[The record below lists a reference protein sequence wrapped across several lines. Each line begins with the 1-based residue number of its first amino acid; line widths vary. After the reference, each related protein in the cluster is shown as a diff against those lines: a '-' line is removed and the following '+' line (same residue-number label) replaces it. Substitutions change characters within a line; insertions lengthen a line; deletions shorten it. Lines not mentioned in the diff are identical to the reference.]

1 MFELGTAPVAVRV
14 TVPAL
19 EPDPLQPPFMKNV
32 YVTVPVAV
40 KPLLVV
46 TLAVSYA
53 EAPVVSVPDQGA
65 FVAASKTTVAVL
77 EVPGPTWKGAHGDVD
92 PP

>member
-1 MFELGTAPVAVRV
+1 MAEFGTLPLAVRG

-19 EPDPLQPPFMKNV
+19 TPVPLHTPFAKNV

-40 KPLLVV
+40 NPSLVL
-46 TLAVSYA
+46 TEAVSYA

-65 FVAASKTTVAVL
+65 FVAASKTTVAVF
-77 EVPGPTWKGAHGDVD
+77 EVPGATEKGSHGDLD